1 MKDMKKYRYFR
12 ILTAA
17 LLLTGAA
24 VTACQLDEGD
34 NVPLIEL
41 GALQKEYVA
50 PFSGM
55 TVEMPVLANGGFHIV
70 KLDED
75 ADWITFSTM
84 EGSEDMTIDVNFAY
98 NEEFKRMARIALCS
112 DNGTRRDTIALKQE
126 GQLEAILSIDNTSV
140 ITEGHGGAHS
150 ETIRTNVPFSY
161 MTVKKTFPS
170 GE

>member
-150 ETIRTNVPFSY
+150 ETIRTNVPFS
-161 MTVKKTFPS
+161 
-170 GE
+170 